1 LKFIDFGFKYLFLK
15 IKPMTKNEFRDKMEK
30 LDPND
35 VVEFGNHE
43 FVEETKIRILFEQ
56 GDFENYKVQL
66 LNLDSEEELTNE
78 EKNEVISKLK
88 ELSGNDLYDF
98 FNTFAYPS
106 SIIDEFLEYEEED
119 FEKILS
125 EV

>member
-1 LKFIDFGFKYLFLK
+1 
-15 IKPMTKNEFRDKMEK
+15 MTKNEFRDKMEK
-30 LDPND
+30 LDPNE
-35 VVEFGNHE
+35 VVEFGNYE
-43 FVEETKIRILFEQ
+43 FVEETKIKILLEQ

-66 LNLDSEEELTNE
+66 LSLDSEEELTNK

-88 ELSGNDLYDF
+88 KLEGDNLYEF

-106 SIIDEFLEYEEED
+106 SIIDEFLEYEEEG
-119 FEKILS
+119 FERILN

>member
-1 LKFIDFGFKYLFLK
+1 
-15 IKPMTKNEFRDKMEK
+15 MTKNDFRDKMEK

-66 LNLDSEEELTNE
+66 LSLDSEEKLTDK

-88 ELSGNDLYDF
+88 KLEGNNLYDF

-106 SIIDEFLEYEEED
+106 SVIDEFLEYEEED
-119 FEKILS
+119 FERILN

>member
-1 LKFIDFGFKYLFLK
+1 MKQ
-15 IKPMTKNEFRDKMEK
+15 N
-30 LDPND
+30 N
-35 VVEFGNHE
+35 
-43 FVEETKIRILFEQ
+43 
-56 GDFENYKVQL
+56 
-66 LNLDSEEELTNE
+66 
-78 EKNEVISKLK
+78 
-88 ELSGNDLYDF
+88 LYDY

>member
-1 LKFIDFGFKYLFLK
+1 MK
-15 IKPMTKNEFRDKMEK
+15 
-30 LDPND
+30 
-35 VVEFGNHE
+35 
-43 FVEETKIRILFEQ
+43 Q

-66 LNLDSEEELTNE
+66 LSLDYEEELTNK

-98 FNTFAYPS
+98 FNTFAYTS

>member
-1 LKFIDFGFKYLFLK
+1 
-15 IKPMTKNEFRDKMEK
+15 MTKNEFRDKMEK

-35 VVEFGNHE
+35 LVEYGNHE
-43 FVEETKIRILFEQ
+43 FVEETKVRILLEQ
-56 GDFENYKVQL
+56 GDFENYKIQL